1 MIIIQKN
8 IDIDI
13 NILKKQLGDIN
24 DKLIFDIETTGF
36 SYRKNMI
43 YLIGCIYFTNDQPT
57 IIQWLAENDNDE
69 YALLYEFIKFC
80 NNYSYLIHY
89 NGSTFDLP
97 FITRK
102 AKLYNLEFSS
112 SEYESIDIYR
122 LIKPCKHIFNLQD
135 CKLKTVEKYM
145 NIHRKDI
152 YTGGELINQYINF
165 QKSNSDTI
173 KNNLLQHN
181 LDDLTGL
188 YYITNILESINFY
201 NELKSN
207 NLSFSIN
214 STNIVESEMT
224 INILLSNFSPITYR
238 NLSSH
243 YFVNIE
249 ENSITIKLN
258 LFEGELKYFFDNYKD
273 YYYIL
278 SEDQSVHKQIA
289 KYIDKSN
296 KIKASSQNCYIRK
309 RGIFIPLDNSYI
321 DTTEKFFYVTKKDSI
336 KYILVSESTTSNI
349 TLLTKLCNYIF
360 SLL

>member
-13 NILKKQLGDIN
+13 NILKVQLGDIH

-43 YLIGCIYFTNDQPT
+43 YLIGCIHFTNNQPT
-57 IIQWLAENDNDE
+57 IIQWLAENENDE

-80 NNYSYLIHY
+80 NNYSCLIHY
-89 NGSTFDLP
+89 NGLAFDIP

-102 AKLYNLEFSS
+102 AKLYNIKFDSFS
-112 SEYESIDIYR
+112 YESIDIYR
-122 LIKPCKHIFNLQD
+122 LIKPCKHILGLQN

-152 YTGGELINQYINF
+152 YTGGELIKQYIDF
-165 QKSNSDTI
+165 QKTNSDTI

-181 LDDLTGL
+181 EDDIIGL
-188 YYITNILESINFY
+188 YNIISILQSINFY
-201 NELKSN
+201 NEMKNN
-207 NLSFSIN
+207 NLSFSIKD
-214 STNIVESEMT
+214 TNINDTEMT
-224 INILLSNFSPITYR
+224 INILLSNCSPITYSYR
-238 NLSSH
+238 SSYH
-243 YFVNIE
+243 FANIE
-249 ENSITIKLN
+249 KNSITIKLK
-258 LFEGELKYFFDNYKD
+258 LYEGELKYFFDNYKD

-278 SEDQSVHKQIA
+278 SEDEAVHKQIA

-296 KIKASSQNCYIRK
+296 KIKASSENCYLRK
-309 RGIFIPLDNSYI
+309 RGIFIPLYTSYT
-321 DTTEKFFYVTKKDSI
+321 DTTEKFFYVNKKDTI
-336 KYILVSESTTSNI
+336 KYMLVTENI
-349 TLLTKLCNYIF
+349 TCNTNLLTKICNHIL